1 MRIIEGADEARRTL
15 LLRRPLSETEVP
27 PAVRERTRQVF
38 GEELSPAEAVAR
50 ILRDVRAEG
59 DAAVIRYSE
68 AFDGAPYPSLTVS
81 PEEVK
86 AAYEQVEPDVAA
98 ALRFAAD
105 RIKDFHQM
113 QLERSMSSFS
123 VGGLGMQVR
132 PLEKIGLYALGTA
145 AVYPSSVL
153 MTAIPARVA
162 GVAEICM
169 IGPAGSDGRVSALKL
184 VAADIAG
191 VDRVFRG
198 SGAQAIAALA
208 FGTESI
214 PRVDKV
220 CGPGNL
226 FVTLAKQQVYGWV
239 GIDAVYGPTET
250 MVVADDS
257 ADPALCAADL
267 LAQAEHDELATAILI
282 TPSPALAR
290 AVAQE
295 IERQLA
301 DLERAAVARS
311 SLEGRGGAVIARDI
325 EEAITLANE
334 FAPEHLCLT
343 VRDAPMWAKRV
354 CNAGGLFVGEWS
366 PEAMGDFTA
375 GPSHV
380 MPTAGSARFSSP
392 LNVLDFLKITNVVAV
407 GEESLREWG
416 PVAAAIARVEGLT
429 AHARA
434 IEMRLRD
441 GASPEREGR

>member
-1 MRIIEGADEARRTL
+1 MRIIEGAEDARRTL
-15 LLRRPLSETEVP
+15 LLRQPLGETAVP
-27 PAVRERTRQVF
+27 IAVRQKTREMF
-38 GEELSPAEAVAR
+38 GAELSPAEVVAR
-50 ILRDVRAEG
+50 ILADVRAEG
-59 DAAVIRYSE
+59 DAAVLRYSE
-68 AFDGAPYPSLTVS
+68 AFDGVSYPSLVVAK
-81 PEEVK
+81 EEMT
-86 AAYEQVEPDVAA
+86 AAYQQVEPKIAA
-98 ALRFAAD
+98 ALRFAAE
-105 RIKDFHQM
+105 RIRLFHEM
-113 QLERSMSSFS
+113 QLERTMSSFS
-123 VGGLGMQVR
+123 VGGLGQQVR
-132 PLEKIGLYALGTA
+132 PLEKVGLYAAGTV

-169 IGPAGSDGRVSALKL
+169 ITPAGSDGRVSPLKL

-191 VDRVFRG
+191 ITKVFRG
-198 SGAQAIAALA
+198 SGAQAVAAFA

-214 PRVDKV
+214 PRVDKI

-239 GIDAVYGPTET
+239 GIDAIYGPTET
-250 MVVADDS
+250 IVVADDS

-267 LAQAEHDELATAILI
+267 LAQAEHDELATPILI
-282 TPSPALAR
+282 TPSLEVAR
-290 AVAQE
+290 AVEKE

-301 DLERAAVARS
+301 DLERAAIARS
-311 SLEGRGGAVIARDI
+311 SLETRGGAVVAKDM

-334 FAPEHLCLT
+334 FAPEHLCLA
-343 VRDAPMWAKRV
+343 VRDAATWAEQV
-354 CNAGGLFVGEWS
+354 QNAGGLFVGESS

-407 GEESLREWG
+407 GEDALREWG
-416 PVAAAIARVEGLT
+416 PAAAAIARVEGLT

-434 IEMRLRD
+434 IEMRLENQKR
-441 GASPEREGR
+441 

>member
-1 MRIIEGADEARRTL
+1 
-15 LLRRPLSETEVP
+15 
-27 PAVRERTRQVF
+27 
-38 GEELSPAEAVAR
+38 
-50 ILRDVRAEG
+50 
-59 DAAVIRYSE
+59 
-68 AFDGAPYPSLTVS
+68 
-81 PEEVK
+81 
-86 AAYEQVEPDVAA
+86 
-98 ALRFAAD
+98 
-105 RIKDFHQM
+105 
-113 QLERSMSSFS
+113 
-123 VGGLGMQVR
+123 
-132 PLEKIGLYALGTA
+132 
-145 AVYPSSVL
+145 
-153 MTAIPARVA
+153 
-162 GVAEICM
+162 M
-169 IGPAGSDGRVSALKL
+169 IGPAGSDGRVSPLKL

-250 MVVADDS
+250 IVVADDS
-257 ADPALCAADL
+257 ANPALCAADL

-290 AVAQE
+290 AVAQQV
-295 IERQLA
+295 ERQLA
-301 DLERAAVARS
+301 DLERAAIARS
-311 SLEGRGGAVIARDI
+311 SLEGRGGAVVAKDI

-334 FAPEHLCLT
+334 FAPEHLCLV
-343 VRDAPMWAKRV
+343 VRDASEWAKRV
-354 CNAGGLFVGEWS
+354 CNAGGLFVGESS

-416 PVAAAIARVEGLT
+416 PAAAAIARVEGLT

-441 GASPEREGR
+441 GTSREREGR